1 MRPIYLWQYPTGPK
15 FTWNDSD
22 LITLLSEVRNLEGK
36 IQGMMGGL
44 GFDVQSSTSLD
55 VMTEDVL
62 RSSEI
67 EGVILNSSLDV
78 MTEDVLRSSEIE
90 GVILNSDRVR
100 SSIARHLG
108 IETVGLRL
116 TRTITDMLLAKADGF
131 PLRFYSMS
139 QKFFVKRNHIFVSEG
154 LLLIHI
160 LWAISADLQVPMR
173 EYAVVALYADAS
185 LLQLLLQYFQ
195 LSIKLPAF
203 PISCFNVW
211 NTVHNI
217 SR

>member
-36 IQGMMGGL
+36 IQSMMSGL
-44 GFDVQSSTSLD
+44 GSDVQSST
-55 VMTEDVL
+55 
-62 RSSEI
+62 
-67 EGVILNSSLDV
+67 SLDV

-116 TRTITDMLLAKADGF
+116 IRTITDMLLAKADGF

-139 QKFFVKRNHIFVSEG
+139 AEILCEKKSYFLYLKVFYSSIFCG
-154 LLLIHI
+154 
-160 LWAISADLQVPMR
+160 Q
-173 EYAVVALYADAS
+173 
-185 LLQLLLQYFQ
+185 
-195 LSIKLPAF
+195 
-203 PISCFNVW
+203 
-211 NTVHNI
+211 
-217 SR
+217 SRQTCRYR

>member
-36 IQGMMGGL
+36 IQGMMSGL
-44 GFDVQSSTSLD
+44 GFDVQSST
-55 VMTEDVL
+55 
-62 RSSEI
+62 
-67 EGVILNSSLDV
+67 SLDV

-139 QKFFVKRNHIFVSEG
+139 AE
-154 LLLIHI
+154 I
-160 LWAISADLQVPMR
+160 LCEKKS
-173 EYAVVALYADAS
+173 
-185 LLQLLLQYFQ
+185 YFC
-195 LSIKLPAF
+195 I
-203 PISCFNVW
+203 
-211 NTVHNI
+211 
-217 SR
+217 